1 MCPRKC
7 LIFSSWNG
15 DIQQTQS
22 WSDPF
27 KTLDHIFPLLKTF
40 SWLRVSQLRTNSSP
54 QPSRSYVIWLLLLLY
69 CTHSDPPKQDS
80 VLLLEH
86 RRYAPNFAL
95 AVPPYWNTLLPYDMT
110 LPNLQQVFFQMSRT
124 QTHLDYPIRSATRT
138 PYFPS
143 LLYLL

>member
-1 MCPRKC
+1 MV
-7 LIFSSWNG
+7 
-15 DIQQTQS
+15 
-22 WSDPF
+22 
-27 KTLDHIFPLLKTF
+27 TF
-40 SWLRVSQLRTNSSP
+40 NRPKAGVILSKHQITSFCCSKRSHGSVSQLRTNSSP